1 MTQVNDGAPANCHCY
16 FMSAPFDAI
25 ILSGD
30 LIPLA
35 LPLVRAT
42 WPALDMVAWQTF
54 VQFFNG
60 RAPGEESGVLG
71 LRDEARCLCGVLAF
85 RLDRDVVAGPV
96 LAVPLFTAA
105 DVANSPHTIRALLDA
120 AETRALDLGCMAVRI
135 HLANGQAGLASRLR
149 LQGLSPGVGQFWS
162 KLDPARRRN

>member
-1 MTQVNDGAPANCHCY
+1 MIQVNDGAPANGHVC
-16 FMSAPFDAI
+16 FMSASFDAI
-25 ILSGD
+25 ILSGG

-42 WPALDMVAWQTF
+42 WPVVDMAAWQTY
-54 VQFFNG
+54 VQFFND
-60 RAPGEESGVLG
+60 RAPGAESGVLG

-85 RLDRDVVAGPV
+85 RLDRDVVEGPV

-105 DVANSPHTIRALLDA
+105 DVANSPRTIRALLDA

-149 LQGLSPGVGQFWS
+149 LQGLSPDIGQYWS
-162 KLDPARRRN
+162 KVDPARQRN